1 MSYAKRKEV
10 EITAA
15 VVTQI
20 RTGIRAVYDTGET
33 SKTAP
38 VVQSQLSPDK
48 CDSCMSWKKNL
59 RSAYGKC
66 ASFQGR
72 CQVLTLLPPHLT
84 VKDVQGFIPEAT
96 KYVIQKAKK
105 LADAGGVWS
114 SLEPYSRCKVSEED
128 ANAVLAYYR
137 TDELDCSRQ
146 SPNKKDVVRVKIE
159 GETQWV
165 PKRFMT
171 RSLREAYG
179 VNKLAHPSSA
189 IGLTKFISLRPQWV
203 KCLPHREVCVCT
215 YCANFQLC
223 LVGLKNTTGDSLS
236 AEDVQA
242 LCVCPQP
249 TSPCFLGKCDQC
261 SRAEELTLEKFDIG
275 HDEEVVFATWESG
288 ELIKKTLTAA
298 AFIKELQK
306 TVMKWI
312 PHNYLRR
319 VQAKAIHDGKQ

>member
-10 EITAA
+10 EITTA

-33 SKTAP
+33 STTAT

-48 CDSCMSWKKNL
+48 CDSCMSWEKNL

-66 ASFQGR
+66 ASFQER

-84 VKDVQGFIPEAT
+84 VKYVQGFIPEAT

-105 LADAGGVWS
+105 LTDAGGVWS
-114 SLEPYSRCKVSEED
+114 PLEPYSRCK
-128 ANAVLAYYR
+128 
-137 TDELDCSRQ
+137 
-146 SPNKKDVVRVKIE
+146 
-159 GETQWV
+159 
-165 PKRFMT
+165 
-171 RSLREAYG
+171 
-179 VNKLAHPSSA
+179 
-189 IGLTKFISLRPQWV
+189 
-203 KCLPHREVCVCT
+203 
-215 YCANFQLC
+215 
-223 LVGLKNTTGDSLS
+223 
-236 AEDVQA
+236 
-242 LCVCPQP
+242 P
-249 TSPCFLGKCDQC
+249 TSPCFHGKCDQC
-261 SRAEELTLEKFDIG
+261 PRADKLTLEKFDIG

-319 VQAKAIHDGKQ
+319 VQAKAIHDEKQSCERGALVFHFDFAEN